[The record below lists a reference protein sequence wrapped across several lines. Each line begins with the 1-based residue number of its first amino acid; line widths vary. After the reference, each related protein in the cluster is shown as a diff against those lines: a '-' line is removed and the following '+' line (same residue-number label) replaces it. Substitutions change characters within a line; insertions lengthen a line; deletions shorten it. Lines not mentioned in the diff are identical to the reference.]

1 MLSTIGRAAVRRLLG
16 RGHQSTNS
24 ALRSLWHL
32 QYVGTFQDPKRISAL
47 PKSYVSL
54 GRCYA
59 TATKAASKPRAAT
72 TKTAKPK
79 KKAVARKAVKK
90 PIKKV
95 AKKKVVKK
103 LKPKPK
109 GRPRK
114 ILSAEEAKKDA
125 VKAQKAKA
133 LSLPKN
139 LPQTAWTVLAS
150 EWAKA
155 HPSQPATGTSPLTA
169 AAAKYKSLSPA
180 ELEHYNH
187 LANQNKTANAIAYK
201 QWVESYTPEQIR
213 VANNARA
220 QLRTKDPLHTWKP
233 IHDDR
238 NPKRPSSPLIFFAKE
253 KYASGD
259 LKGITLGD
267 NARLVAREW
276 AALSP
281 SDRKAY
287 ENLALADKQRYAQ
300 EFKTVFH
307 RDPDFIAKQKAA

>member
-1 MLSTIGRAAVRRLLG
+1 MLSTIGRAAIRRVVG
-16 RGHQSTNS
+16 RGPQSTNS

-32 QYVGTFQDPKRISAL
+32 QYTGTFHDPNSSSAL
-47 PKSYVSL
+47 SKSSSSL

-59 TATKAASKPRAAT
+59 TATKAASKPKAT
-72 TKTAKPK
+72 TAKTAKP
-79 KKAVARKAVKK
+79 AVAKKAVKK
-90 PIKKV
+90 PVKKL

-103 LKPKPK
+103 LKAKPK
-109 GRPRK
+109 GRPKK
-114 ILSAEEAKKDA
+114 ILTPEEAKKA
-125 VKAQKAKA
+125 AARQVVKEQKAKA
-133 LSLPKN
+133 LSPPKN

-155 HPSQPATGTSPLTA
+155 HPEGKPSPLIGA
-169 AAAKYKSLSPA
+169 SAKYKSLSPA
-180 ELEHYNH
+180 ELEQYNH
-187 LANQNKTANAIAYK
+187 VANQNKAANAIAYK
-201 QWVESYTPEQIR
+201 QWVESHTPEQIR
-213 VANNARA
+213 LANNART

-238 NPKRPSSPLIFFAKE
+238 RPKRPSTPMVFFAKE
-253 KYASGD
+253 RYASGD
-259 LKGITLGD
+259 LKGIPLGD
-267 NARLVAREW
+267 NSRLVSREW

-287 ENLALADKQRYAQ
+287 EDLAIADRQRYAQ